1 MSPKR
6 SMTSLLFTSALI
18 LGLSACSDNKA
29 PASGEKPAG
38 DASTS
43 GTLDKIKKS
52 GTIVLG
58 YRDSSIP
65 FSYIADNPNQPVGY
79 AHDLQLKVVDA
90 VKQKLN
96 MPDLKVRY
104 NLVTSQNRIP
114 LVSNGTVDLECGSTT
129 NNKERQQ
136 QVDFSLGFF
145 EVGSRLLTAKDSG
158 VKDFADLKGKKLVTT
173 AGTTSERYI
182 RQHQKEL
189 GIGEI
194 ISSKDHAESFLMLQN
209 GRAAAFMMDDVLLAG
224 EKAKAKDPNKWV
236 IVGTP
241 QSYEIYGCM
250 MRKDDSEF
258 KKVVD
263 DALVA
268 TYSSG
273 EINDIYKKWFMS
285 PIPPKNINMNFQ
297 MSDNLKALLANP
309 HDGAQPKDAANA
321 AASATVNAVAT
332 GASNVATAVASAS
345 NAIASAAKP

>member
-1 MSPKR
+1 MTHKR
-6 SMTSLLFTSALI
+6 SVTSLLCASALM

-29 PASGEKPAG
+29 PTSGEKAAG
-38 DASTS
+38 TSTDAATS

-96 MPDLKVRY
+96 MPDLKIRY

-136 QVDFSLGFF
+136 QVDFSVGFF
-145 EVGSRLLTAKDSG
+145 EVGSRLLTAKNSG
-158 VKDFADLKGKKLVTT
+158 VKDFTDLKGKKLVTT

-182 RQHQKEL
+182 RQHQQEL

-194 ISSKDHAESFLMLQN
+194 ISAKDHAESFLMLQN
-209 GRAAAFMMDDVLLAG
+209 GRAAAFMMDDILLAG
-224 EKAKAKDPNKWV
+224 EKSKAADPNKWE
-236 IVGTP
+236 IVGKAP
-241 QSYEIYGCM
+241 IHEIYGCM
-250 MRKDDSEF
+250 LRKGDTGF
-258 KKVVD
+258 KQVVD
-263 DALVA
+263 DAIKA

-273 EINDIYKKWFMS
+273 EINKMYEKWFQQ
-285 PIPPKNINMNFQ
+285 PIPPKNINLNFK
-297 MSDNLKALLANP
+297 MSDQLKALIATP
-309 HDGAQPKDAANA
+309 HDRDQ
-321 AASATVNAVAT
+321 
-332 GASNVATAVASAS
+332 
-345 NAIASAAKP
+345 

>member
-1 MSPKR
+1 
-6 SMTSLLFTSALI
+6 MTSKKHLSTLVCASLFT
-18 LGLSACSDNKA
+18 LGLAACSDKSPESNSA
-29 PASGEKPAG
+29 AADGSA
-38 DASTS
+38 TS
-43 GTLDKIKKS
+43 NSATLDKIKQS

-96 MPDLKVRY
+96 LPDLKIRY

-136 QVDFSLGFF
+136 QVDFSTGFF

-158 VKDFADLKGKKLVTT
+158 IKDFSDLKGKKLVTT

-182 RQHQKEL
+182 RQHEKEL

-194 ISSKDHAESFLMLQN
+194 ISAKDHAESFLMLQN
-209 GRAAAFMMDDVLLAG
+209 GRAAAFMMDDILLAG
-224 EKAKAKDPNKWV
+224 EKSKAKDPNNWV
-236 IVGTP
+236 IVGTAP
-241 QSYEIYGCM
+241 IHEIYGCM
-250 MRKDDSEF
+250 LRKGDTGF
-258 KKVVD
+258 KQVVD
-263 DALVA
+263 DAIKA

-273 EINDIYKKWFMS
+273 EINEMYKKWFLS
-285 PIPPKNINMNFQ
+285 PIPPKNINLNFAMTDQ
-297 MSDNLKALLANP
+297 LKALISNP
-309 HDGAQPKDAANA
+309 HDRDQ
-321 AASATVNAVAT
+321 
-332 GASNVATAVASAS
+332 
-345 NAIASAAKP
+345 